1 MLLQEGGRPNP
12 SQLAAHARAAGPGHV
27 DAAVQWSVAAAK
39 EATARHAPDSA
50 LQWWRAAYQA
60 DRDATAAEPGRR
72 VMVLLGLVRAQL
84 DSGDAVGALETRAEA
99 VRAAV
104 DLGDPASVFA
114 ALTSLDGPLVWAPR
128 PMGQVN
134 AAMVQQLERAL
145 SATPEPSPAERCML
159 LATLALE
166 AYTADAEVRCD
177 ELTSKSLRIAEDV
190 GDPRMVAFA
199 LNARIVATA
208 FPGREGDRAELA
220 DRLVQ
225 VGLAADL
232 PSFELAGHQLACR
245 LRLQLFEVRVA
256 DAHAREA
263 RRLADQLRLPLP
275 AMQQGLWDCS
285 RRALDGDI
293 TVALRML
300 DAVEELDWP
309 WWNREAMLATVRL
322 TLLLR
327 AGWFAEAAPLL
338 DLAAQVHP
346 RIAGDAAV
354 AVASHLQP
362 GPAQPPRSSRT
373 PVMTGRGSRVAASMP
388 RRHWR
393 WVRPRPSGR
402 RTSSCFPALG

>member
-1 MLLQEGGRPNP
+1 
-12 SQLAAHARAAGPGHV
+12 
-27 DAAVQWSVAAAK
+27 
-39 EATARHAPDSA
+39 
-50 LQWWRAAYQA
+50 
-60 DRDATAAEPGRR
+60 
-72 VMVLLGLVRAQL
+72 MVLLGLVRAQL

-159 LATLALE
+159 LATLAIE

-293 TVALRML
+293 TAALRML

-309 WWNREAMLATVRL
+309 WWDREAMLATVRL

-362 GPAQPPRSSRT
+362 GAGATTSLVEDARHDWTWLSGGCIHAQAALALGQAEAIRSTYEFLLPGSGMIAAT
-373 PVMTGRGSRVAASMP
+373 GSFDAGPVDGYLADLAAALGRP
-388 RRHWR
+388 EDERRHR
-393 WVRPRPSGR
+393 ELLAELSAREGLARSDAGK
-402 RTSSCFPALG
+402 